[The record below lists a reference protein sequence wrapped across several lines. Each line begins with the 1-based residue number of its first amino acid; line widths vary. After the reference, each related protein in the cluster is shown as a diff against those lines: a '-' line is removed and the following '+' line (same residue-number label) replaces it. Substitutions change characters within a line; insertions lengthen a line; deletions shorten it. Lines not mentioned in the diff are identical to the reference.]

1 MIYDTAEGVR
11 LWDTEG
17 KMYLDAS
24 SQMVSCNLGHG
35 RREIIEAAQKQL
47 DKLQHVGQY
56 YGHSSTPM
64 VECAMK
70 LATITPG
77 DLDHFWFTSG
87 GGESTDAAV
96 RLARRY
102 WSAVG
107 RPSKQ
112 KVVSLYMSYHG
123 TGNGPMNM
131 TGIPA
136 MQEGYGPLSPGYVH
150 IPAYYCYRC
159 PFGLEYPSCDT
170 RCARHLATVIEAEGP
185 ENVAAFIAEPELGA
199 SGFLVPPDSYWPLIR
214 EICDEYDV
222 TMIADEVMCGFCRTG
237 TMFCID
243 HWDVVPDMIAMS
255 KGITSGYL
263 PFGAVAFNDEIWN
276 GLKGTPL
283 MHQYTF
289 SGAPAPCAAAIA
301 AIDVYVNEDVAGNA
315 TRVGRHI
322 VDRIENEFMPMPCVG
337 THSGLGLMLAM
348 EIVADKE
355 TKAMFDPPPAPI
367 MPAAGRGPPSRA
379 ALASDGVEPHRHR
392 ATVHDD
398 DRRGRRDR
406 RHPQAA
412 GGGHRAAPVERRG
425 EQAKKRVQD
434 GASRGEWHVPG
445 GDHEQTQDS
454 VDRSCR
460 GADGADGGRRAG
472 GVRKRV
478 DDGLGGELGGG

>member
-1 MIYDTAEGVR
+1 
-11 LWDTEG
+11 
-17 KMYLDAS
+17 MYLDAS

-70 LATITPG
+70 LA
-77 DLDHFWFTSG
+77 DDHP
-87 GGESTDAAV
+87 
-96 RLARRY
+96 RRPRPLLVH
-102 WSAVG
+102 VG
-107 RPSKQ
+107 RRRVDRRRRSGWRAATGAPSGQPTKQ
-112 KVVSLYMSYHG
+112 KVISLYMSYHG

-136 MQEGYGPLSPGYVH
+136 MQAGYGPQAPGYVH

-159 PFGLEYPSCDT
+159 PFGLEYPSCDM
-170 RCARHLATVIEAEGP
+170 RCARHLETVIEAEGP
-185 ENVAAFIAEPELGA
+185 ENIAAFIAEPELGA
-199 SGFLVPPDSYWPLIR
+199 SGFLVPPDEYWPLIR

-263 PFGAVAFNDEIWN
+263 PFGAVAFNDKIWD

-301 AIDVYVNEDVAGNA
+301 AIDVYVNEDVAEQRHPGRPA
-315 TRVGRHI
+315 HRRPHRERVHADALRRHAQRAGPDAGDG
-322 VDRIENEFMPMPCVG
+322 DRRRQGDQGHVR
-337 THSGLGLMLAM
+337 
-348 EIVADKE
+348 
-355 TKAMFDPPPAPI
+355 PAAGAHHA
-367 MPAAGRGPPSRA
+367 AAGRGSRDAGCTCGRWGRTASSSRRRARRRSRRRTRSSTSSSRWWPPS
-379 ALASDGVEPHRHR
+379 S
-392 ATVHDD
+392 
-398 DRRGRRDR
+398 RR
-406 RHPQAA
+406 Q
-412 GGGHRAAPVERRG
+412 
-425 EQAKKRVQD
+425 
-434 GASRGEWHVPG
+434 
-445 GDHEQTQDS
+445 
-454 VDRSCR
+454 
-460 GADGADGGRRAG
+460 
-472 GVRKRV
+472 
-478 DDGLGGELGGG
+478 